1 MRLATEQF
9 NEIERKEKKRK
20 NKRKQSKAQSV
31 CEPTESR
38 KNQYEMNLSAILT
51 KMY

>member
-9 NEIERKEKKRK
+9 NEIERKEKRK
-20 NKRKQSKAQSV
+20 ESKAQSV